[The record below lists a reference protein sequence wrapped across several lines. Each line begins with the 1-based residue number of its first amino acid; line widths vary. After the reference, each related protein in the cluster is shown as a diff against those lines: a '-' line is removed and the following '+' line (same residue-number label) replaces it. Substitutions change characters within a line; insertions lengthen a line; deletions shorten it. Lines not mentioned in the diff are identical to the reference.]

1 MKMTKFPTAL
11 LNADASA
18 VSAPS
23 AAPAVSASSAL
34 SVSSASLASFASS
47 AALTTPRVAYFCM
60 EYGLHPELHLYAG
73 GLGILAGDY
82 LKAAHD
88 LDLPVVGIGLLWRQ
102 GYTRQVLDAQGVPY
116 DTYPIYNYDFLKDT
130 GVKVSVEI
138 RGRAVTC
145 KVWLVDKYG
154 NAPLYLLDTNLP
166 ENDDRWITGQ
176 LYGWFG
182 EERVAQEMVLGIGGV
197 RALRALGIPVDIYH
211 FNEGHAVLAALEL
224 IKEKMQAGSD
234 YNQALCTTRREIV
247 FTTHTPVKEGNESH
261 PLSLLEYMGAFN
273 GLAREQMIALGGDP
287 FNMTV
292 AGLRLARVANGV
304 SALHGQ
310 TAQHMWKDVTNAAP
324 IIAITNGIHTGTW
337 QDARIRNAYETSA
350 DLWLPHMEAKKEL
363 LAAVLARTGAQ
374 LNPDNLL
381 IGFARR
387 AVPYKRSDLIFSNPE
402 VIEPY
407 LRDGRIQI
415 IFSGK
420 AHPLDDQGKAIVA
433 RLVSFSKAYP
443 NSVVFLENYDME
455 IGRLLTRGTDVW
467 LNNPKRPLEASGTSG
482 MKAAMNGIL
491 NVSVLDGWW
500 PEGCI
505 HGVNGWEFGHGYEGP
520 LADEIDL
527 AGLYQVMLDQ
537 VAPTFYENRPQW
549 VRMMRAAIDMSV
561 ERFSASRMLQEY
573 YSRMYVDMVKRQERV
588 Q

>member
-1 MKMTKFPTAL
+1 MNKMPTAFQ
-11 LNADASA
+11 SA
-18 VSAPS
+18 TAGTSAGTS
-23 AAPAVSASSAL
+23 AM
-34 SVSSASLASFASS
+34 
-47 AALTTPRVAYFCM
+47 PRVAYFCM
-60 EYGLHPELHLYAG
+60 EYGLHPEFHLYAG

-88 LDLPVVGIGLLWRQ
+88 LNLPVVGVGLLWRQ

-116 DTYPIYNYDFLKDT
+116 DTYPIYDYDFLKDT
-130 GVKVSVEI
+130 GVKVNVDI
-138 RGRAVTC
+138 RGRAVAC
-145 KVWLVDKYG
+145 KVWLVDKYD

-197 RALRALGIPVDIYH
+197 RALRALNIPVDVYH
-211 FNEGHAVLAALEL
+211 FNEGHAALAALEL
-224 IKEKMQAGSD
+224 IKEKMNARSLAGSGSGSGYEAD
-234 YNQALCTTRREIV
+234 YNQALTATQSEIV

-273 GLAREQMIALGGDP
+273 GLSREQMIALGGDP

-292 AGLRLARVANGV
+292 AGLRLSRIANGV

-310 TAQHMWKDVTNAAP
+310 TAQQMWKDVAGAAP
-324 IIAITNGIHTGTW
+324 IIAITNGVHAGTW
-337 QDARIRNAYETSA
+337 QDARIRRAYETGA
-350 DLWLPHMEAKKEL
+350 DLWQPHQEAKQEL
-363 LAAVLARTGAQ
+363 ISAVQARTGTQ
-374 LNPDNLL
+374 LNPDSLL

-387 AVPYKRSDLIFSNPE
+387 AVPYKRSDLIFSDPQI
-402 VIEPY
+402 IEPY
-407 LRDGRIQI
+407 LRDDRIQI

-433 RLVSFSKAYP
+433 RLVSFSKVYP

-505 HGVNGWEFGHGYEGP
+505 HDVNGWEFGHGYEGEK
-520 LADEIDL
+520 ADEIDL
-527 AGLYQVMLDQ
+527 AGLYQVMLGQ
-537 VAPTFYENRPQW
+537 VVPTFYQNRPKW
-549 VRMMRAAIDMSV
+549 MRMMRAAVDMST
-561 ERFSASRMLQEY
+561 ERFSASRMMHEY
-573 YSRMYVDMVKRQERV
+573 FDRMYVDLEGRQ
-588 Q
+588 QQAQSQA

>member
-1 MKMTKFPTAL
+1 
-11 LNADASA
+11 
-18 VSAPS
+18 
-23 AAPAVSASSAL
+23 
-34 SVSSASLASFASS
+34 
-47 AALTTPRVAYFCM
+47 M

>member
-1 MKMTKFPTAL
+1 
-11 LNADASA
+11 
-18 VSAPS
+18 
-23 AAPAVSASSAL
+23 
-34 SVSSASLASFASS
+34 
-47 AALTTPRVAYFCM
+47 
-60 EYGLHPELHLYAG
+60 
-73 GLGILAGDY
+73 
-82 LKAAHD
+82 
-88 LDLPVVGIGLLWRQ
+88 
-102 GYTRQVLDAQGVPY
+102 
-116 DTYPIYNYDFLKDT
+116 
-130 GVKVSVEI
+130 
-138 RGRAVTC
+138 
-145 KVWLVDKYG
+145 
-154 NAPLYLLDTNLP
+154 
-166 ENDDRWITGQ
+166 
-176 LYGWFG
+176 
-182 EERVAQEMVLGIGGV
+182 
-197 RALRALGIPVDIYH
+197 
-211 FNEGHAVLAALEL
+211 
-224 IKEKMQAGSD
+224 
-234 YNQALCTTRREIV
+234 
-247 FTTHTPVKEGNESH
+247 
-261 PLSLLEYMGAFN
+261 
-273 GLAREQMIALGGDP
+273 
-287 FNMTV
+287 
-292 AGLRLARVANGV
+292 
-304 SALHGQ
+304 LHGQ

-324 IIAITNGIHTGTW
+324 IIAITNGVHTGTW
-337 QDARIRNAYETSA
+337 QDARIRNAYETGA

-363 LAAVLARTGAQ
+363 LAAVQARTGAQ

-407 LRDGRIQI
+407 LCDGRIQI